1 MTRSFMLGNL
11 EIHEDGKLYRIKNS
25 GKKIETEP
33 VKHIIFNKPRM
44 VGTYCENGKQ
54 KQVYLARE
62 IAKRFLEN
70 AENKPYVSFKDGDS
84 LNISVENLIWINGKE
99 RAEIANS
106 TKENNGTISKKRK
119 RDIEGKEHKRLEEIK
134 EKYKNVD
141 KEKLP
146 EEWLSILEERL
157 NGETLKEIGD
167 KRNLFGSSINHI
179 LGKIENTQ
187 YKTKKKESDK

>member
-1 MTRSFMLGNL
+1 MTRSFILGNL
-11 EIHEDGKLYRIKNS
+11 EIHEDGKLYRVRGNGEKV
-25 GKKIETEP
+25 ETKP

-62 IAKRFLEN
+62 IAKHFLEN
-70 AENKPYVSFKDGDS
+70 TENKPYVSFKDGDS

-99 RAEIANS
+99 RAKIANS
-106 TKENNGTISKKRK
+106 TKENNGTVSKKRK
-119 RDIEGKEHKRLEEIK
+119 RDIEGIRK
-134 EKYKNVD
+134 KYKNVE

-187 YKTKKKESDK
+187 YKTKKKEGDK

>member
-11 EIHEDGKLYRIKNS
+11 EIHEDGKLYRVRGNGEKVETKPIKQ
-25 GKKIETEP
+25 
-33 VKHIIFNKPRM
+33 IIYNKPRM
-44 VGTYCENGKQ
+44 IGTYCENGKQ
-54 KQVYLARE
+54 KKVYLARE
-62 IAKRFLEN
+62 IAKRFLKN

-84 LNISVENLIWINGKE
+84 LNISVENLIWTNGKE
-99 RAEIANS
+99 RAKIANS
-106 TKENNGTISKKRK
+106 TKRK
-119 RDIEGKEHKRLEEIK
+119 RDIEGIRK
-134 EKYKNVD
+134 KYKNVE

-187 YKTKKKESDK
+187 YKTKKKEGDK